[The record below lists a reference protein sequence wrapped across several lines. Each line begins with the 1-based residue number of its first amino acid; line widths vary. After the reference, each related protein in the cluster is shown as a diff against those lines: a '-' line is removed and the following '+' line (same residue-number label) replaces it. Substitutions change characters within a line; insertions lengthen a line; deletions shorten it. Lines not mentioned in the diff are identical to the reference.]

1 MKRLIISFVTVLI
14 SLQIFAQI
22 YIDLKQLKDMGIDI
36 NQYPPEQLLSLGLGN
51 CDLNIIKSAIAKGAD
66 LNKQIEGAGISSF
79 PLCLVISAAGGVMLP
94 PDYNMIAGT
103 ISEGGPEVYSGRSVS
118 DLRRD
123 YLEIVRFFLQKGAKA
138 NVSSDFD
145 SDNIPLLV
153 AAKNRDIE
161 IIKLLLDFK
170 ADPNSMDMSG
180 NTALHV
186 LGAPVA
192 VPLPYKNAPEIAKL
206 LISKGA
212 KMTKVHLTGETPL
225 MLVKSNL
232 TIIRSG
238 EASALYWRDLP
249 FYNELVSSME
259 SLIEIYSKM

>member
-123 YLEIVRFFLQKGAKA
+123 YLEIVRFFCRKVQKR
-138 NVSSDFD
+138 VFHL
-145 SDNIPLLV
+145 ILIRTIFLYLLLLRTV
-153 AAKNRDIE
+153 IL
-161 IIKLLLDFK
+161 KLLNCFWILR
-170 ADPNSMDMSG
+170 
-180 NTALHV
+180 L
-186 LGAPVA
+186 
-192 VPLPYKNAPEIAKL
+192 I
-206 LISKGA
+206 LISG
-212 KMTKVHLTGETPL
+212 M
-225 MLVKSNL
+225 
-232 TIIRSG
+232 IR
-238 EASALYWRDLP
+238 E
-249 FYNELVSSME
+249 
-259 SLIEIYSKM
+259 